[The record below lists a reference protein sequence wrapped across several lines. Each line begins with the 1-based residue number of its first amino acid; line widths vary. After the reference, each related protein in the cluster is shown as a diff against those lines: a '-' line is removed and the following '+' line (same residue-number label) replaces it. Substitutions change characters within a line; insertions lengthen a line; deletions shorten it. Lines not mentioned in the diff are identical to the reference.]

1 MLLPS
6 ASPSRLGAN
15 FNPVHVNI
23 LKQQNPAAAAVA
35 NAQQGNSNALHN
47 QSNEFILAAVS
58 STINLPRFW
67 LKKPSTWFNLCE
79 SAFAVHQIMSPIT
92 KYPHCMGKL
101 PAETVATVEDVVNNY
116 VAFTNPYTEFK
127 QQLCRAYGRSDM
139 QKVYDLLNLPN
150 LGSEKP
156 SVLTD
161 NIFSLR
167 LMVSVFTTLI
177 LEP

>member
-1 MLLPS
+1 
-6 ASPSRLGAN
+6 
-15 FNPVHVNI
+15 
-23 LKQQNPAAAAVA
+23 
-35 NAQQGNSNALHN
+35 
-47 QSNEFILAAVS
+47 
-58 STINLPRFW
+58 
-67 LKKPSTWFNLCE
+67 
-79 SAFAVHQIMSPIT
+79 
-92 KYPHCMGKL
+92 
-101 PAETVATVEDVVNNY
+101 
-116 VAFTNPYTEFK
+116 
-127 QQLCRAYGRSDM
+127 M